1 MQLTTQKP
9 KPITPAAIEAICCLP
24 DDLYRLRWVSYAY
37 YDIARRLATRLGND
51 ATWPAFARW
60 SAYTISEAL
69 RLDQVN
75 PRLEEVL
82 REHALP
88 PSVTGPLVAVQRRL
102 RSLDD
107 GAMPTVLALGNRM
120 VFHEIGWTLT
130 KFLDWIEKQ
139 PASAKWS
146 AQKRDRY
153 IAANVNP
160 LPPDDF
166 FRPCYPEW
174 LREGVA
180 AYYDAWYERDPHK
193 RAQHVLRGNI
203 LIGAYEQWRVDSYFE
218 IALDFNPG
226 ALVKDLRLGPHDDIG
241 IRRLGVRRAGTRRA
255 LRHQWAMFDWMS
267 DAYAAFLTQFVM
279 TWDASLFG
287 ARPSAL
293 RLGCDVPARRRS
305 AVFAHNLEKLDPD
318 AARLFALFDRS
329 CGELRGSGARN
340 WRRFTDRMS
349 FIVNLFR
356 SQQQNPNLMVPPS
369 FLETRLLELQLNDAH
384 LDRLRG
390 IGDPRYDDDPP
401 DMGAHFAN
409 PEAFAKGF
417 VDRGK
422 PYKELRRHQEVIP
435 LPRWVDRD
443 KIEAG
448 QRFFEA
454 YSMEI
459 ASALF
464 CASLPMAY
472 TAARGSRVL
481 LETAQLVSN
490 VKRRITE
497 TGRLLFAVLEP
508 DPGGRPEFE
517 PGSRAYTTLLAIRG
531 FHAGVRRMLREREPW
546 KSEWTV
552 PMSTNGSTRAAAK
565 TGLHVGEI
573 PINQEDLL
581 GTLATFTVV
590 VIEALAKMG
599 VDVSDD
605 ERDAYLHTW
614 LVAGYLM
621 GIDYDL
627 LRARAFNEHEQP
639 LTYFEMQLLRDA
651 IFRRQA
657 APSPSG
663 QILTRAL
670 LGLQEAAVP
679 RILRPLP
686 SAAIRRFIGDDA
698 ADMLEVPP
706 AGPIRVAVD
715 ALGPIGSAT
724 DAIAQGR
731 VVRPR
736 LAEMASRM
744 FQQWMA
750 EELGTPVDW
759 SSDHLFP
766 VSHLSPQIDLAE
778 AERRLADAPPLWA
791 KGASPRPARAN
802 GSKGRAT
809 RSQKRAPSTTSR
821 RR

>member
-1 MQLTTQKP
+1 VQLSTTP
-9 KPITPAAIEAICCLP
+9 GTINSAAVEAICGLP

-37 YDIARRLATRLGND
+37 YDIASRLKVRLGVD

-69 RLDQVN
+69 RLDDVN

-120 VFHEIGWTLT
+120 VFREVGSALSD
-130 KFLDWIEKQ
+130 FLDWIEGL
-139 PASAKWS
+139 PEDATWNA
-146 AQKRDRY
+146 ATRDEY
-153 IAANVNP
+153 LQGVDP
-160 LPPDDF
+160 LPADDF
-166 FRPCYPEW
+166 FRPCYTDW
-174 LREGVA
+174 LRQGIG
-180 AYYDAWYERDPHK
+180 AYYDAWYEAQPRK
-193 RAQHVLRGNI
+193 RAQHVFRGNI

-226 ALVKDLRLGPHDDIG
+226 ALVKDLRPGPNDDVG
-241 IRRLGVRRAGTRRA
+241 VRRLGVRRGGTRRA
-255 LRHQWAMFDWMS
+255 LRHQWAAFEWMS

-305 AVFAHNLEKLDPD
+305 AVYAHNLEELDPEFEH
-318 AARLFALFDRS
+318 LFELFDRS
-329 CGELRGSGARN
+329 TGKLRGSGARN

-369 FLETRLLELQLNDAH
+369 YLERRLLELQLTDAH

-390 IGDPRYDDDPP
+390 IGDAHFDDDPP
-401 DMGAHFAN
+401 KIGAAYSD

-417 VDRGK
+417 VDRER
-422 PYKELRRHQEVIP
+422 PYDQLLEHQANVG
-435 LPRWVDRD
+435 LPAWADRE

-448 QRFFEA
+448 QEFFKA
-454 YSMEI
+454 HSMDI
-459 ASALF
+459 AAALF
-464 CASLPMAY
+464 CASLPKAY

-490 VKRRITE
+490 AKRRIAE
-497 TGRLLFAVLEP
+497 TGKLLLVVLEP
-508 DPGGRPEFE
+508 DQQHPGKEFE
-517 PGSRAYTTLLAIRG
+517 PVSQSYKTLLAVRG
-531 FHAGVRRMLREREPW
+531 FHAGIRRMLQEREPW
-546 KSEWTV
+546 KSEWNISV
-552 PMSTNGSTRAAAK
+552 SDNGSAGDDSDTQADTIRE
-565 TGLHVGEI
+565 V

-590 VIEALAKMG
+590 VIEALGKMG
-599 VDVSDD
+599 VAVSDD
-605 ERDAYLHTW
+605 QRDAYLHTW
-614 LVAGYLM
+614 LVAGYLL
-621 GIDYDL
+621 GIDYNL
-627 LRARAFNEHEQP
+627 LRAHDFNEEQPP
-639 LTYFEMQLLRDA
+639 LTYFEMQLLGDA

-679 RILRPLP
+679 RVLRPLP
-686 SAAIRRFIGDDA
+686 CAAIRRFIGDDY

-706 AGPIRVAVD
+706 AGPIRVAIG
-715 ALGPIGSAT
+715 ALGPIGTAA
-724 DAIAQGR
+724 DAVTQGR

-744 FQQWMA
+744 FQQRIA
-750 EELGTPVDW
+750 EELGMPDAWTLDQLDPVAC
-759 SSDHLFP
+759 
-766 VSHLSPQIDLAE
+766 LSPQVDLVE
-778 AERRLADAPPLWA
+778 AERRLREDAPALWA
-791 KGASPRPARAN
+791 ADS
-802 GSKGRAT
+802 
-809 RSQKRAPSTTSR
+809 
-821 RR
+821 